1 MIPPVKIDDLMV
13 MWESDAKVDPLDA
26 GTYLANIPKLHAK
39 YLRILTHHNLMV
51 KKFNKEYNELK
62 KVKWEYYNG
71 DLNNPDDLEKYKLEP
86 QLKKILRQDIQLYI
100 DADKD
105 LNTIIARKAINQ
117 EIVDACTYILKEL
130 HSRTFQIKSIIEW
143 TKFTEGA

>member
-13 MWESDAKVDPLDA
+13 MWEKDAKVDPLDPGA
-26 GTYLANIPKLHAK
+26 SMADIPRLHAK
-39 YLRILTHHNLMV
+39 YLRILTYHNLMV
-51 KKFNKEYNELK
+51 KKYNKEFNELK

-71 DLNNPDDLEKYKLEP
+71 DLNNPEDLKKHGMEP

-105 LNTIIARKAINQ
+105 LNTALARKANNQ
-117 EIVDACTYILKEL
+117 EIVDACTYNLKEL

-143 TKFTEGA
+143 TKFTDGT